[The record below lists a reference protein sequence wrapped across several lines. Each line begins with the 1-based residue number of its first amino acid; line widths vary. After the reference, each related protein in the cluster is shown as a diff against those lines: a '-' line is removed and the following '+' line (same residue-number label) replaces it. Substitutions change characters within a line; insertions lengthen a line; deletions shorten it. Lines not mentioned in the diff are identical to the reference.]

1 LGRQTPPIT
10 AAGLRTAKLVKGAR
24 LLVVKDGPHC
34 IPWTHAEEVNGAL
47 LSFLG
52 EKAGMSQG
60 AAAQAT
66 NPTVTGCIM
75 MMGVSGSHNF
85 HRSEPPILLDQEISH
100 YHIVERIGGGGM
112 GVVYKAEDTRL
123 HRFVALKLLPEA
135 VSQDEQART
144 RFLREAQAASA
155 LNHPNICT
163 IHDIGEHDGHT
174 FIAMEFLDG
183 VTLKQKING
192 QPLAME
198 ELLRLAIEIADALD
212 AAHASG
218 IIHRDIKPAN
228 IFVTRRGH
236 AKILDFGLA
245 KMSAGGVFR
254 DRQGAEETLAAP
266 VAEEHLTSPG
276 LVLGTVAYMSP
287 EQASGKEL
295 DARTDLFPF
304 GAVLY
309 EMATGVL
316 PFQGETSALIFDA
329 ILNRAPVPVLRL
341 NRNVP
346 PRLDDIIAKALEKNR
361 ELRYQTAAEM
371 RRDLQR
377 LRRDLESGRSEAA
390 YAAAPAAEHNGTPA
404 ASSGSVPPADTVRAA
419 ISDAAGMP
427 QASATTVLPPEAPEG
442 RGRWARWQI
451 LLPATVLLLAGAGAA
466 VYLHTRQGKRLT
478 DRDTIVLADFKNETG
493 DPVFDD
499 TLRTALTV
507 ALNQSPFLDVLPD
520 SKVNSTLKLMTLP
533 VTTKLTPEV
542 TRELCLRAGAK
553 AYVAGTI
560 SALGTEYVVGLKAVN
575 CQNGDALAEEQV
587 TAPAKEKVLN
597 ALGDATAKLR
607 ERMGESLASVQKF
620 DAPLEEATTSS
631 LEALK
636 AYSLADNEIGLSAR
650 TAAAAHLEQAIQL
663 DPSFALAYRSL
674 GIVYSILDGPSRGVM
689 YYAKAY
695 ELRDHASERERLQIT
710 ADYYGNV
717 LGDLPKATEAYTQLM
732 TNYPRYERVLNVLGI
747 NYADQGQY
755 ERAAEMVRSAVAKS
769 PDVNIYYGNLANYL
783 MAQQRLNEARETIA
797 QAQARKVDDFV
808 ERLALYGLDFLQAD
822 EPGMNVQM
830 QWLTNRPEDAFFG
843 FSIASDTAAYRGRLQ
858 QAREV
863 TGRAADA
870 ATRADSKEY
879 SGINTELAA
888 IREAAYG
895 NRAQGLQDAA
905 AGLKFDAES
914 QAVRVMAGIAL
925 AMGGDA
931 ARANALVEELN
942 RRFPADTQ
950 MQSLWLPAIRAQMA
964 LERRNPSAAI
974 DELRAALPAIEY
986 GQIGFA
992 TNVSCLYHTYI
1003 RGQAYLAAGQGTSAA
1018 AEFQKIVDH
1027 SGIVWNCWTGA
1038 LAHLGIARA
1047 NALEAHRLQ
1056 GADADIARRR
1066 SLAAYKDFLTLWKD
1080 ADPDVPVFQEAKAE
1094 YAKLQ

>member
-1 LGRQTPPIT
+1 M
-10 AAGLRTAKLVKGAR
+10 
-24 LLVVKDGPHC
+24 
-34 IPWTHAEEVNGAL
+34 
-47 LSFLG
+47 LSAYNSYL
-52 EKAGMSQG
+52 
-60 AAAQAT
+60 
-66 NPTVTGCIM
+66 
-75 MMGVSGSHNF
+75 
-85 HRSEPPILLDQEISH
+85 SEPLRLLDQEISH
-100 YHIVERIGGGGM
+100 YRIVERIGGGGM

-163 IHDIGEHDGHT
+163 IYDIGEHDGQT

-198 ELLRLAIEIADALD
+198 ELLMLGIEIADALD

-245 KMSAGGVFR
+245 KMSAAGLFR
-254 DRQGAEETLAAP
+254 DKRGAEETLATTVP
-266 VAEEHLTSPG
+266 DEHLTSPG

-377 LRRDLESGRSEAA
+377 LRRDLESGRSEAT
-390 YAAAPAAEHNGTPA
+390 YAAGPGADRNGAPA
-404 ASSGSVPPADTVRAA
+404 ASSGSARPAEAA
-419 ISDAAGMP
+419 ISDAAVVMP
-427 QASATTVLPPEAPEG
+427 QASAARVAAREG
-442 RGRWARWQI
+442 GGRWTRWQI
-451 LLPATVLLLAGAGAA
+451 LLPAALVLLAGAGAS
-466 VYLHTRQGKRLT
+466 VYLHMRQGKRLT

-533 VTTKLTPEV
+533 PNTKLTADV
-542 TRELCLRAGAK
+542 TRDLCVRASAQ

-560 SALGTEYVVGLKAVN
+560 SALGTEYVVGLKAAN
-575 CQNGDALAEEQV
+575 CQNGDTLAEEQV

-607 ERMGESLASVQKF
+607 ERLGESLASVQKF
-620 DAPLEEATTSS
+620 DAPLEEVTTSS

-636 AYSLADNEIGLSAR
+636 AFSLGDKDIGDSAQ
-650 TAAAAHLEQAIQL
+650 AASLAHLEQAIQL

-674 GIVYSILDGPSRGVM
+674 AIAYNVLSGPSRANM

-717 LGDLPKATEAYTQLM
+717 LGDLPKAVEAYTQMM
-732 TNYPRYERVLNVLGI
+732 TNYPRNDRVRNTSGTL
-747 NYADQGQY
+747 YAEQGRYQQ
-755 ERAAEMVRSAVAKS
+755 AAEMVRSAIAQR
-769 PDVNIYYGNLANYL
+769 PDINVYFGNLTNYL
-783 MAQQRLNEARETIA
+783 MALQRLDEARDTIH
-797 QAQARKVDDFV
+797 QAQAHRADDFV
-808 ERLALYGLDFLQAD
+808 LRLALYGLNFLKAD
-822 EPGMNVQM
+822 EAGMNVQL
-830 QWLTNRPEDAFFG
+830 QWLTSRPEAASFG
-843 FSIASDTAAYRGRLQ
+843 LSIASDTAAYSGRLQ
-858 QAREV
+858 QARELAV
-863 TGRAADA
+863 RAADA
-870 ATRADSKEY
+870 STRADSKEY
-879 SGINTELAA
+879 AGIDLESAA
-888 IREAAYG
+888 IREAAFG
-895 NRAQGLQDAA
+895 NRAQARQEAE
-905 AGLKFDAES
+905 AGLKFVHDS
-914 QAVRVMAGIAL
+914 QAVRSMAGVAL
-925 AMGGDA
+925 AMSGDA
-931 ARANALVEELN
+931 QAEALAEELN
-942 RRFPADTQ
+942 RQSPADTQ
-950 MQSLWLPAIRAQMA
+950 IQSLWLPAMRAEME
-964 LERRNPSAAI
+964 LERKNPSAAI

-986 GQIGFA
+986 GQIQYA
-992 TNVSCLYHTYI
+992 TNISCLYHTYI
-1003 RGQAYLAAGQGTSAA
+1003 RGQAYLAAQQGTEAA
-1018 AEFQKIVDH
+1018 AEFQKILDH

-1047 NALEAHRLQ
+1047 HALEARKLQ

-1080 ADPDVPVFQEAKAE
+1080 ADSNVPVFQDAKAE